1 MSTTTDET
9 LVAEDL
15 LLLLLDPRSGTI
27 AGEGT
32 LFHVLAGAVLADLAL
47 RDAVELVE
55 GRALTGRRVGAVPG
69 AAPSDPV
76 LREVWDQVAHRPQ
89 GVQALLAGVGPHLRG
104 PLLERLVA
112 AGHVARERR
121 RVLGPISRTA
131 LVAGPSG
138 RRDGL
143 VEQVRRVLVDGAEP
157 TPRTGVLA
165 ALLSAS
171 GSLPALHADFPWSG
185 VLYTRGK
192 ELERGD
198 WGAAAAGDAVTRTA
212 IAVTTATTT
221 NLVALGVL
229 TADS

>member
-1 MSTTTDET
+1 MTTTTDET

-32 LFHVLAGAVLADLAL
+32 LFYVLAGAVLADLAL
-47 RDAVELVE
+47 RDAVELDE
-55 GRALTGRRVGAVPG
+55 GRTLTGRRVSAVPG
-69 AAPSDPV
+69 AAPSDPL
-76 LREVWDQVAHRPQ
+76 LREVWDQVAERPQ
-89 GVQALLAGVGPHLRG
+89 GVQALLAGVGPQLRG
-104 PLLERLVA
+104 PLLERLVD
-112 AGHVARERR
+112 AGHVTREKRT
-121 RVLGPISRTA
+121 VLGPIRRTA
-131 LVAGPSG
+131 LVTGSSG
-138 RRDGL
+138 RREDL
-143 VEQVRRVLVDGAEP
+143 VQQVRQVLVDGTGP
-157 TPRTGVLA
+157 TPRTGLLA

-185 VLYTRGK
+185 ALYTRGK

-198 WGAAAAGDAVTRTA
+198 WGAAAAGDAVMRTA